1 LNPYQDWDPWAGG
14 FDPAQQGMNVSFD
27 LTEQAYRTLRSQGLS
42 EEQAAAVLQH
52 RNTRQSRTGLS
63 LWDPTRL
70 QQRPAYSGP
79 APWNFKVGNGLT
91 AEEAIQAKATERRQV
106 QKRNAEL
113 NVRRMGEATALETGP
128 GFLGAGAMAGVT
140 PQLPPAL
147 AAGRPIGV
155 DDGLGFDP
163 LALATAGANPLK
175 IDSTLSSPSSQ
186 PMQRGSGGASLDP
199 LQASL
204 AAVDMA
210 SSVLPLTGGQ
220 STVPPAPSLVPQPVA
235 ASDAIE
241 EAVGRRVLPPN
252 PGSINLDAGPTS
264 QYGRVDAGPDIS
276 LTETPNV
283 SGGGPGTSTA
293 KGEATVARQAAK
305 RGGLGLVD
313 DALGAPDLGIG
324 GMAQR
329 GLQRAGAAA
338 RSGGM
343 KNLGNALYRAG
354 GAARVLAPAAAF
366 GGAVLPAVF
375 GAMDGYGQAG
385 TGGALIQGGTGAAG
399 ALAGGA
405 IGTAILPGVGTVI
418 GAGIGSMLG
427 SGAGSGLTGLA
438 QGAVEKAQ
446 MGDTGFMGGIGRALD
461 PLIETDFE
469 KEQKAV
475 LQQMNSP
482 AMQAIRQQER
492 TRQEIARADQAEAL
506 LMQAYLR

>member
-1 LNPYQDWDPWAGG
+1 
-14 FDPAQQGMNVSFD
+14 MNVSFD
-27 LTEQAYRTLRSQGLS
+27 LGEQAYRTLRSQGLS

-52 RNTRQSRTGLS
+52 RNTRQSRTGLN

-70 QQRPAYSGP
+70 QQRPAHSGP
-79 APWNFKVGNGLT
+79 TPWNFDVGNGLT
-91 AEEAIQAKATERRQV
+91 TEQQRRSRMTEALLVQARNEGLATRR
-106 QKRNAEL
+106 L
-113 NVRRMGEATALETGP
+113 NDITSLEAGP
-128 GFLGAGAMAGVT
+128 GLLGAGAMAGVT

-163 LALATAGANPLK
+163 LALATAGANPFK
-175 IDSTLSSPSSQ
+175 IDSTLSSLSSQ

-220 STVPPAPSLVPQPVA
+220 STVPPAPSLVPQPVVA
-235 ASDAIE
+235 RAGLTRDAIE
-241 EAVGRRVLPPN
+241 EAIGRRAPSPVN
-252 PGSINLDAGPTS
+252 IA
-264 QYGRVDAGPDIS
+264 PDVAPV
-276 LTETPNV
+276 PNV

-313 DALGAPDLGIG
+313 DALGAPDLDIG

-482 AMQAIRQQER
+482 AMRAIQEQQR
-492 TRQEIARADQAEAL
+492 TRDAQARADQAQQV
-506 LMQAYLR
+506 LMQSYMRVI

>member
-1 LNPYQDWDPWAGG
+1 MNPYQDWDPWAGG

-220 STVPPAPSLVPQPVA
+220 STVPPAPSLVPQPVVA
-235 ASDAIE
+235 RVGLTRDAIE
-241 EAVGRRVLPPN
+241 EAIGRRAPSPVN
-252 PGSINLDAGPTS
+252 IA
-264 QYGRVDAGPDIS
+264 PDVAPV
-276 LTETPNV
+276 PNV

-343 KNLGNALYRAG
+343 KNLGNALYRTG
-354 GAARVLAPAAAF
+354 SAARVLAPAAAF

-405 IGTAILPGVGTVI
+405 IGTAILPGIGTVI

-482 AMQAIRQQER
+482 AMRAIQEQQR
-492 TRQEIARADQAEAL
+492 TRDAQARADQAQQV
-506 LMQAYLR
+506 LMQSYMQVI

>member
-1 LNPYQDWDPWAGG
+1 
-14 FDPAQQGMNVSFD
+14 MNVSFD

-52 RNTRQSRTGLS
+52 RNTRQSRTGLN

-283 SGGGPGTSTA
+283 SGGGPGTHSGKNA
-293 KGEATVARQAAK
+293 ANIRRQVAK
-305 RGGLGLVD
+305 RGGNELLGSLD
-313 DALGAPDLGIG
+313 SFLTNPAGATGKAAEGGLRNMSAALHRRGMPGLA
-324 GMAQR
+324 GMAKNLAPVAR
-329 GLQRAGAAA
+329 WGVPAAAIAGTTILPAAFGAMEGNETAGTAGAVLQGGSALAGAAI
-338 RSGGM
+338 
-343 KNLGNALYRAG
+343 
-354 GAARVLAPAAAF
+354 
-366 GGAVLPAVF
+366 
-375 GAMDGYGQAG
+375 GQA
-385 TGGALIQGGTGAAG
+385 LIP
-399 ALAGGA
+399 
-405 IGTAILPGVGTVI
+405 IPGVGAVV
-418 GAGIGSMLG
+418 GSMAG
-427 SGAGSGLTGLA
+427 NAIGSGLA
-438 QGAVEKAQ
+438 SGAANLVEKAQ
-446 MGDTGFMGGIGRALD
+446 GGDTGFMGSIGRALD
-461 PLIETDFE
+461 PFVDTAFE

-492 TRQEIARADQAEAL
+492 TRQEIARADQAQAL

>member
-163 LALATAGANPLK
+163 LALATAGANPFK

-220 STVPPAPSLVPQPVA
+220 STVPPAPSLVPQPVVA
-235 ASDAIE
+235 RVGLTRDAIE
-241 EAVGRRVLPPN
+241 EAIGRRAPSPVN
-252 PGSINLDAGPTS
+252 IA
-264 QYGRVDAGPDIS
+264 PDVAPV
-276 LTETPNV
+276 PNV

-446 MGDTGFMGGIGRALD
+446 EGDTGFMGSIGRALD

-492 TRQEIARADQAEAL
+492 TRQEIARADQAQAL